1 MTHGCLP
8 VHLDCGSHF
17 HSPKNRRGWTPGCLE
32 TLLGGWRLPQ
42 PTNELWKP
50 RTLLIGQPAD
60 PFGKPNFGF
69 PWQYLQHFSI
79 AAAVA
84 NITTCCL
91 GYHSNA
97 SVATIVLLLHSD
109 VSLRKLKRHT
119 WFQRRCITHGIIY

>member
-1 MTHGCLP
+1 MP
-8 VHLDCGSHF
+8 RDAA
-17 HSPKNRRGWTPGCLE
+17 RRLE
-32 TLLGGWRLPQ
+32 AAATDKRAVEAPH
-42 PTNELWKP
+42 T
-50 RTLLIGQPAD
+50 AD
-60 PFGKPNFGF
+60 PFGKPNFGST
-69 PWQYLQHFSI
+69 WQYLQHFSI

-97 SVATIVLLLHSD
+97 SVATIVLLFHSD